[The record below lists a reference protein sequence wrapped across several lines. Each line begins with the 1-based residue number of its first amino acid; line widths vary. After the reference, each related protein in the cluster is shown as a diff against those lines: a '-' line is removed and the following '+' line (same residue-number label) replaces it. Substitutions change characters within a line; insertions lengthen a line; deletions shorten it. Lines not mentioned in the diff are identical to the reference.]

1 MSICDG
7 VTHKS
12 NEWIGVF
19 LTSLWHFIRVYP
31 FLGSWDGISLPG
43 MGCKN
48 PFLGWGIWDI
58 YPILGWDA
66 IIPSWDGMYGISHL
80 GMEIIL
86 PILGWDG
93 KMGYP
98 ILGWDGILNAF
109 FCFVFAVVNPVPSS
123 FFLGMGC
130 PILGWDARIPSWD
143 GMYGI
148 SHPGMG
154 CNNPI
159 LGWDVWVLGFRV

>member
-1 MSICDG
+1 MA
-7 VTHKS
+7 
-12 NEWIGVF
+12 
-19 LTSLWHFIRVYP
+19 
-31 FLGSWDGISLPG
+31 
-43 MGCKN
+43 
-48 PFLGWGIWDI
+48 

-66 IIPSWDGMYGISHL
+66 TIPSWDEMYGISHL

-93 KMGYP
+93 KIGYP

-109 FCFVFAVVNPVPSS
+109 FFFAVVNPVLSS

-130 PILGWDARIPSWD
+130 PILGWDARIPSWN

-148 SHPGMG
+148 SHPGRG